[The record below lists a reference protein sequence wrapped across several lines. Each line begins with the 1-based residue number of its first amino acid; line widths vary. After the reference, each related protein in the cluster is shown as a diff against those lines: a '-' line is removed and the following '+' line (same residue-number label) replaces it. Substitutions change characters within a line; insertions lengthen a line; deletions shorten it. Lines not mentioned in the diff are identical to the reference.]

1 MYLTKKNIMRQCWF
15 CILFLAGFSVI
26 SQGQSEDL
34 RVQNFLYDT
43 RMGFGFALPTAVSG
57 PRQAP
62 EGSGFYF
69 VQDEWVNAIVLSADL
84 KRAEAEGRYDIR
96 WDQILLRVD
105 GKVVALMPAMVRAVG
120 LGESVYVP
128 GITSEGSGWY
138 ELLSDGRPRLLKRYR
153 LEKRIKD
160 IQPGKLN
167 QEYNFKWV
175 SIDELMVQLSGS
187 APEAFRPNKKR
198 MLELFGQNA
207 SDVEQFADQNGLGWK
222 KEEDV
227 IRLFDFFHQLQKV
240 EPRPG
245 E

>member
-1 MYLTKKNIMRQCWF
+1 MRQCWF
-15 CILFLAGFSVI
+15 CILFFAGFNVVL
-26 SQGQSEDL
+26 QGQSEDL

-69 VQDEWVNAIVLSADL
+69 VQDEWVDAIVLSADL
-84 KRAEAEGRYDIR
+84 QRAEAEGRYDIR

-105 GKVVALMPAMVRAVG
+105 GKVVALMPAMARAVA

-128 GITSEGSGWY
+128 GITSEGAGWY
-138 ELLSDGRPRLLKRYR
+138 ELLADGSPRLLKRYR
-153 LEKRIKD
+153 LEKRTKD
-160 IQPGKLN
+160 MQPGKLN
-167 QEYNFKWV
+167 QEGNFKWV
-175 SIDELMVQLSGS
+175 ALDELMVQLSGI

-198 MLELFGQNA
+198 LLELFGQNA
-207 SDVEQFADQNGLGWK
+207 SDVEQFADENGLGWK
-222 KEEDV
+222 KEADV
-227 IRLFDFFHQLQKV
+227 IRLFDHFHQLQKV
-240 EPRPG
+240 EPGPG